1 MVLLLQLGKLANQ
14 SGRAGGG
21 VGVSVSSLTLDY
33 DFLQNSGA
41 AISAATRRGPALT
54 FARASS
60 GTNFDENALLVTAAT
75 NEPRFDHDPVTGAA
89 LGLLIEEARTN
100 LCLQSEDFSTTWVD
114 AAATSAGISTNT
126 TVAPDGNTTADTLT
140 DDSAVNFEGLKQT
153 FTVANDSTSWTV
165 TAYIKKDS
173 DETRFPELQIRLL
186 DGTDQKVIVSLNTST
201 GAILERSSIGTTVIS
216 VQDAGDYWRLR
227 ATVDNNTSGNVTLEV
242 LLFPA
247 VGITLGTNA
256 VTATGSII
264 VWGAQ
269 LENAA
274 VPSSYIPTT
283 TASVTR
289 AKDVVGTTD
298 VGWLN
303 ASAGT
308 MFAQGSIPFV
318 GAAERTLW
326 VIDDNTNANL
336 LRLYM
341 DAAEN
346 GNFETVNSGDTNG
359 ASDGAAVIAV
369 DTVFKL
375 AGAYEDDSVIGC
387 VDGTASAEDTAAGI
401 PLTGAA
407 NNSRWGNDGAAL
419 TPFNG
424 HIAQI
429 KYWNVRKP
437 NAFLVLE
444 TTVAAFP
451 MVFAAA
457 FSPAFV

>member
-1 MVLLLQLGKLANQ
+1 MTGFVYRRHSRVQATSFGIG
-14 SGRAGGG
+14 SGSWGDQDDT
-21 VGVSVSSLTLDY
+21 LTLEL
-33 DFLQNSGA
+33 DFLKNTGSP
-41 AISAATRRGPALT
+41 IESATRIGPVPT
-54 FARASS
+54 YTGNG
-60 GTNFDENALLVTAAT
+60 GTSLIWDENATLVSTT
-75 NEPRFDHDPVTGAA
+75 NNQPRFDHDPVTGAA

-114 AAATSAGISTNT
+114 SGVSPVGISTNT

-140 DDSAVNFEGLKQT
+140 DDSALNWEALKQT
-153 FTVANDSTSWTV
+153 FTVANDSTAWTA

-173 DETRFPELQIRLL
+173 DETRFPELQIKITG
-186 DGTDQKVIVSLNTST
+186 GTLQRVNVSLNTKT
-201 GAILERSSIGTTVIS
+201 GAILERSSTGTTVVS

-227 ATVDNNTSGNVTLEV
+227 VTVYNNTTGNVTLEV
-242 LLFPA
+242 EIFPA
-247 VGITLGTNA
+247 AGVTLGTITA
-256 VTATGSII
+256 TATGSII
-264 VWGAQ
+264 VWGAS

-274 VPSSYIPTT
+274 FPTSYIPTT

-289 AKDVVGTTD
+289 TKDVCSTTD

-326 VIDDNTNANL
+326 VIDDNTNTNL
-336 LRLYM
+336 MRLYM

-359 ASDGAAVIAV
+359 ASDGAAVVAV

-375 AGAYEDDSVIGC
+375 AGTYEDDSVIGY
-387 VDGTASAEDTAAGI
+387 VDGTASAEDTSAGI
-401 PLTGAA
+401 PVTGAA
-407 NNSRWGNDGAAL
+407 QVSRWGNDGASL

-429 KYWNVRKP
+429 KYWNVRK
-437 NAFLVLE
+437 ADVFLQNI
-444 TTVAAFP
+444 TA
-451 MVFAAA
+451 
-457 FSPAFV
+457 